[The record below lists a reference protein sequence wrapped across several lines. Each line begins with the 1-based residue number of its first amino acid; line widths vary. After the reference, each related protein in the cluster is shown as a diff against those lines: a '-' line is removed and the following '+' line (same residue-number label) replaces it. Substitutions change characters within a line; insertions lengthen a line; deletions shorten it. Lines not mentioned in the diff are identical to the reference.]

1 MTNAASSLDGTVEL
15 LMEQISS
22 LVRTRQNLRATN
34 ADLFVLE
41 DNRRQIGRLQQELSY
56 ALIQKYRPVAA

>member
-15 LMEQISS
+15 LMEQISA

-41 DNRRQIGRLQQELSY
+41 DNRRQIGRLQHELSY
-56 ALIQKYRPVAA
+56 ALIQKYRTVAA